1 MASIAAKMV
10 LKCSRATS
18 DESVA
23 IFFCADS
30 MEKSESD
37 AQHIGGKAHLSSAP
51 VMNPPVSTV
60 QHVHDEGRESA
71 PRSKSDT
78 GNITH
83 KHTYNTNTESQ
94 NHTQST
100 LVDTNTEEQVKD
112 PAGMQGEHLEVAG
125 HCLTRE
131 LLTQMAPRVT
141 EAVLDMEDSFMD
153 ENILNPSMKRKS
165 IETKAMCEKV
175 KKMSTDDQRCPAS
188 QPEEDTCSLR
198 DKRDTARSKDTHFTT
213 KHAGHTQLTGHTGDF
228 F

>member
-1 MASIAAKMV
+1 MVLIAARMV
-10 LKCSRATS
+10 FKCSLATS

-23 IFFCADS
+23 VFICADS

-37 AQHIGGKAHLSSAP
+37 AQPNGGKAHLSSAP
-51 VMNPPVSTV
+51 VMNPPVSAV
-60 QHVHDEGRESA
+60 QHVHDKGREST

-112 PAGMQGEHLEVAG
+112 PAGMQWEYLEVTG
-125 HCLTRE
+125 QCLTRE
-131 LLTQMAPRVT
+131 MSKQMAPRMA

-153 ENILNPSMKRKS
+153 ETILNLSMKKES
-165 IETKAMCEKV
+165 IEIKAMCEKV
-175 KKMSTDDQRCPAS
+175 KKMSTDDQRCPAF
-188 QPEEDTCSLR
+188 QPEEDTHSVQN
-198 DKRDTARSKDTHFTT
+198 K
-213 KHAGHTQLTGHTGDF
+213 
-228 F
+228 